1 MAVLFILVFTGY
13 LCAKS
18 GFFSHTTVMG
28 LTNLIMYVVTPC
40 IIILSFQREFDA
52 GMLGAL
58 GVASLIAA
66 GFHLLGILLAHSLI
80 RDKVARRRR
89 VLRFGVVFSN
99 AGTMSLPLQQAILGL
114 DGVFYGAAVIA
125 VFNLV
130 LWTYGLVLMSGDTK
144 KMSLGSLLLNPGLI
158 GIFVGLLFY
167 IFSVNLHYVFKEP
180 LRMISA
186 LNTPLPMLVIGF
198 YLAKSEI
205 VSVLRDFNVYLVMF
219 LRLVVVPSVLLFILM
234 LIGVN
239 DRTMVVACVIAAS
252 APCAATTTMF
262 SAKFGQDTELSVKL
276 VSFSNVVS
284 VITMPLVVGTA
295 RFLTL

>member
-1 MAVLFILVFTGY
+1 MLESFLVVGQQVAVLFILVFTGY

-144 KMSLGSLLLNPGLI
+144 KNEFRKP
-158 GIFVGLLFY
+158 F
-167 IFSVNLHYVFKEP
+167 
-180 LRMISA
+180 
-186 LNTPLPMLVIGF
+186 
-198 YLAKSEI
+198 AKSRFDRDI
-205 VSVLRDFNVYLVMF
+205 RWSFVLYLLSESS
-219 LRLVVVPSVLLFILM
+219 LRLQRASE
-234 LIGVN
+234 N
-239 DRTMVVACVIAAS
+239 DFCFEYSFTHAC
-252 APCAATTTMF
+252 
-262 SAKFGQDTELSVKL
+262 
-276 VSFSNVVS
+276 N
-284 VITMPLVVGTA
+284 
-295 RFLTL
+295 RFLSGEV

>member
-1 MAVLFILVFTGY
+1 M
-13 LCAKS
+13 
-18 GFFSHTTVMG
+18 
-28 LTNLIMYVVTPC
+28 
-40 IIILSFQREFDA
+40 
-52 GMLGAL
+52 
-58 GVASLIAA
+58 
-66 GFHLLGILLAHSLI
+66 
-80 RDKVARRRR
+80 
-89 VLRFGVVFSN
+89 
-99 AGTMSLPLQQAILGL
+99 
-114 DGVFYGAAVIA
+114 
-125 VFNLV
+125 
-130 LWTYGLVLMSGDTK
+130 
-144 KMSLGSLLLNPGLI
+144 
-158 GIFVGLLFY
+158 
-167 IFSVNLHYVFKEP
+167 
-180 LRMISA
+180 
-186 LNTPLPMLVIGF
+186 NTPLPMLVIGF

-205 VSVLRDFNVYLVMF
+205 VSVPRDFNVYLVMF